1 MKSIAE
7 VVCGEME
14 ENEEKRKSEREG
26 GKWLLLILA
35 STPHL
40 PRLPNSLLPS
50 EIIVEKLPDR

>member
-1 MKSIAE
+1 MGGRVEEA
-7 VVCGEME
+7 GEE
-14 ENEEKRKSEREG
+14 RKSEREG
-26 GKWLLLILA
+26 GKWLLLLLA